1 MSYIVPIHR
10 PTAVR
15 KALKL
20 SFLSP
25 NEDTLVVA
33 YVPHPFRLANADHVP
48 AKRIA
53 WSFILLPR
61 KVMLFVAA

>member
-15 KALKL
+15 KAFKL

-25 NEDTLVVA
+25 EEDTLVVA
-33 YVPHPFRLANADHVP
+33 FVHTPFTHDLY
-48 AKRIA
+48 
-53 WSFILLPR
+53 
-61 KVMLFVAA
+61 